1 MTSRST
7 RLLIKGIDMKRGF
20 VKKAIKTAAGAAAIM
35 LVLGVTK
42 LPEQEE
48 IVEEPRYGISMDR
61 YIQEKAAEL
70 MEEEKLTA
78 TRLRDAEKPQKVTIT
93 KAEEQMLLKL
103 TMAEAGGEDLEGKA
117 LVMRVVLNRVLDPEF
132 PSTVEGVICQ
142 QDQFSPIW
150 DGRYY
155 DMVPDSDCYIALNM
169 VQGGWDESH
178 GATYFRTAVDG
189 PTWHSEALTT
199 LFTHGGHTFFKE
211 A

>member
-48 IVEEPRYGISMDR
+48 IVEEPRYGISMER
-61 YIQEKAAEL
+61 YIEEKAAEL
-70 MEEEKLTA
+70 REEETLTA
-78 TRLRDAEKPQKVTIT
+78 VRLRDAEKPQKVTIT
-93 KAEEQMLLKL
+93 KSEEQMLLKL

-117 LVMRVVLNRVLDPEF
+117 LVMRVVLNRVLDPAF

-142 QDQFSPIW
+142 VGQFSPLW

-155 DMVPDSDCYIALNM
+155 DMVPDDDCYIALSM
-169 VQGGWDESH
+169 VQGGWDKSY
-178 GATYFRTAVDG
+178 GATYFRTNMDG
-189 PTWHSEALTT
+189 ATWHSENLTT

>member
-35 LVLGVTK
+35 LVLGA
-42 LPEQEE
+42 LPPAEQE
-48 IVEEPRYGISMDR
+48 VEVEPHYGIRMDR
-61 YIQEKAAEL
+61 YIAEQAAAIR
-70 MEEEKLTA
+70 EEEQLTVS
-78 TRLRDAEKPQKVTIT
+78 RIKDAEASKSVTIT

-132 PSTVEGVICQ
+132 PNTVEAVICQ
-142 QDQFSPIW
+142 TGQFSPLS
-150 DGRYY
+150 DGRYF
-155 DMVPDSDCYIALNM
+155 DMIPDDDCYIALSM
-169 VQGGWDESH
+169 VQGGWDKSY
-178 GATYFRTAVDG
+178 GATYFRTNMDG
-189 PTWHSEALTT
+189 ATWHSENLVT
-199 LFTHGGHTFFKE
+199 LFSHGGHTFFKE